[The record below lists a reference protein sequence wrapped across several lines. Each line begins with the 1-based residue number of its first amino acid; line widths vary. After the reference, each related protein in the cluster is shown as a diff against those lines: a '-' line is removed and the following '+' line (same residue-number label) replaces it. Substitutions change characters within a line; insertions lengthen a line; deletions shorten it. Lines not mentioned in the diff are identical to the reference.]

1 MNDKEQG
8 VNTPAPAASN
18 PAGSSTR
25 ATLATT
31 PGGSW
36 EEKRRAHKL
45 AIWWLIVTLLGVIM
59 ISSTTGALRLL
70 GPVLLM
76 LVYARRGYVYA
87 KSAGALVALRQA
99 RVGQLADSL
108 YFLGFL
114 WTLWALIDS
123 FVIHQMSIAEAVF
136 RAFGYALVTTAAGMF
151 LRLFLLQF
159 GYSEEEQ
166 IRLAER
172 TVEEEIA
179 RFSQEVRNAVDSIS
193 AFRRQTDDAL
203 SAWIDSL
210 NKSTGALKMAVDD
223 VRVQTADLKDVL
235 AEIHKV
241 SVDHVE
247 KLVEMALDQLVRKF
261 EPSLEALNNANKQF
275 VAEVNVSATKV
286 KNAVDSGIRSVEMA
300 IHAITEQ
307 MRSGLARSADAIS
320 GSLEESARSIDKA
333 ITTFAETLSEQTA
346 NLGSGLESLS
356 RQIQQIRVPGDIIE
370 KTVAQQVATAT
381 EGLVVSTR
389 ALQDAMKGATAT
401 FTETLLA
408 QTANL
413 GSGLANLSKQI
424 QEIRVPGDIVEK
436 IVAEQLARV
445 NACLEES
452 AKAFQE
458 AIEDLSK
465 QIREIHLPADL
476 VEKLVAQQV
485 ATATT
490 SLAESA
496 RVLQDAV
503 NKLERLVL
511 TVMEQVRPVRSR
523 PWLVEVLAYIEA
535 QVTRAIGTWRKICGS
550 QHRKGPV

>member
-1 MNDKEQG
+1 M
-8 VNTPAPAASN
+8 
-18 PAGSSTR
+18 
-25 ATLATT
+25 
-31 PGGSW
+31 
-36 EEKRRAHKL
+36 RAHKL

-136 RAFGYALVTTAAGMF
+136 RAFGYALVTTAAGMS

-166 IRLAER
+166 IGLAER

-286 KNAVDSGIRSVEMA
+286 KNAVDSGIRSVEVA

-356 RQIQQIRVPGDIIE
+356 RQIQQIHVPGDIIE

-436 IVAEQLARV
+436 IVEKSVAEQLARV

-550 QHRKGPV
+550 QDRKGPV

>member
-1 MNDKEQG
+1 M
-8 VNTPAPAASN
+8 
-18 PAGSSTR
+18 
-25 ATLATT
+25 
-31 PGGSW
+31 
-36 EEKRRAHKL
+36 RAHKL
-45 AIWWLIVTLLGVIM
+45 AICWLIVTVLGGTF
-59 ISSTTGALRLL
+59 ISCTTGVLRFLL
-70 GPVLLM
+70 VLLM
-76 LVYARRGYVYA
+76 LVYARCGYVYA

-136 RAFGYALVTTAAGMF
+136 RAFGYALITTATGMF

-286 KNAVDSGIRSVEMA
+286 KNAVDSGIRSVEVA

-333 ITTFAETLSEQTA
+333 ITAFAETLSEQTA

-424 QEIRVPGDIVEK
+424 QEIRVPGGIVEK

-445 NACLEES
+445 NVCLEES
-452 AKAFQE
+452 ARAFQE

-523 PWLVEVLAYIEA
+523 PWWKFWH
-535 QVTRAIGTWRKICGS
+535 T
-550 QHRKGPV
+550 